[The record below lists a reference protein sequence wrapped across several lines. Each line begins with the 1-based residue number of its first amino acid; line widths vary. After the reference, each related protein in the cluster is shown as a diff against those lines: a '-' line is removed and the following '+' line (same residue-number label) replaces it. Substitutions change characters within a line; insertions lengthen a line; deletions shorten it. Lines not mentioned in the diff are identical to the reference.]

1 MLPSPPLSPSLPA
14 VDAFP
19 AQITLF
25 LGKLNTIAPIV
36 TMFFL
41 VSYGVVNLAA
51 FALKV
56 ASAPNFR
63 WTQKICVYYTWDV
76 QGAL

>member
-1 MLPSPPLSPSLPA
+1 M
-14 VDAFP
+14 
-19 AQITLF
+19 QITLF

-51 FALKV
+51 FALKI

-63 WTQKICVYYTWDV
+63 WVWSMQEAWFGPYWILCTKMAADY
-76 QGAL
+76 